1 MMQMPAETPSPPR
14 RLFLLAQAV
23 LIVLTLARVAST
35 HRVFSETLDEPVHI
49 GVGYDWLRGL
59 PYHNDARNPPLP
71 RVLAALP
78 LLLSPPPL
86 SGSRAI
92 GSRGNDLL
100 YYGDRYEKTLARC
113 RCGNLLLLAV
123 AMISIGWWSARL
135 FNLTVSLVAVALFAT
150 LPAILGHAGL
160 ATTDL
165 SSVTTLTLA
174 VVVLDWFFDRP
185 AFRRGALLGLCIAL
199 GVLAKFTFLPFFLGS
214 AIVLGAILRPARA
227 ALRPALL
234 ALLVA
239 FLGVWAGY
247 RFETG
252 RIVDVPGNSVWWV
265 TSAAPKFAQP
275 AVKWVAEHVPLPAP
289 SILVGMSFIKV
300 DDDLRTYDA
309 YLFGQFKSGGY
320 WYYFPAVFFFK
331 TPFPFLILSAWGAAL
346 LIVRARRTR
355 SWRGLELLAI
365 ALIPFLTLMRSSLN
379 LGVRHVL
386 AVYAPL
392 SILAAL
398 AVIGIWTSSR
408 DLFGRTALIGLLA
421 WLFTG
426 TAAAHP
432 DYLPWFNA
440 AAGQNPEY
448 VAIDSNLD
456 WGQDMLRLARAVRIR
471 QIDHL
476 HVLVVT
482 ARYDHFGPHWE
493 FLQPFTLQHRSWL
506 AVSESALKFGNRH
519 HEFDWLS
526 AYSPIER
533 VGKSIRLYYIP

>member
-1 MMQMPAETPSPPR
+1 MQMSSETPPAPR
-14 RLFLLAQAV
+14 RLFLLAHAA
-23 LIVLTLARVAST
+23 LILLTLLRVAST
-35 HRVFSETLDEPVHI
+35 HRVFSQTLDEPVHI
-49 GVGYDWLRGL
+49 GVGYDWLRGI
-59 PYHNDARNPPLP
+59 PYHYDARNPPLP

-78 LLLSPPPL
+78 LLLTHPPL
-86 SGSRAI
+86 SASNDIAT
-92 GSRGNDLL
+92 RGNDLL
-100 YYGDRYEKTLARC
+100 YYGDHYEKTLARC
-113 RCGNLLLLAV
+113 RWGNLLLLAA
-123 AMISIGWWSARL
+123 AMISIGWWAARL
-135 FNLTVSLVAVALFAT
+135 FGRGVSLIAVALFAT

-174 VVVLDWFFDRP
+174 VLVLDWFFDQP
-185 AFRRGALLGLCIAL
+185 GVRRGALLGVCIAL
-199 GVLAKFTFLPFFLGS
+199 GVLAKFTFLLFFFAAALVLA
-214 AIVLGAILRPARA
+214 AIRRPSRA

-234 ALLVA
+234 SLAVA
-239 FLGVWAGY
+239 FFGIWAGY

-265 TSAAPKFAQP
+265 TTAAPKFTQP

-289 SILVGMSFIKV
+289 SILIGMSFIKV

-309 YLFGQFKSGGY
+309 YLFGHFRSGGY
-320 WYYFPAVFFFK
+320 WYYFPTVFFFK
-331 TPFPFLILSAWGAAL
+331 TPLPFLILGVWGTAL

-355 SWRGLELLAI
+355 SWRGLELVAI
-365 ALIPFLTLMRSSLN
+365 ALIPFLVLMRSSLN

-398 AVIGIWTSSR
+398 AVVEIWNASR
-408 DLFGRTALIGLLA
+408 DVFGRTALIGLLA
-421 WLFTG
+421 WLFIG
-426 TAAAHP
+426 SAAAHP

-440 AAGQNPEY
+440 AAGPNPEY

-456 WGQDMLRLARAVRIR
+456 WGQDMLRLARAVRARHIE
-471 QIDHL
+471 QL
-476 HVLVVT
+476 YVLVVST
-482 ARYDHFGPHWE
+482 ARYEYIGRCE
-493 FLQPFTLQHRSWL
+493 FLPPFTLQHGSWI

-526 AYSPIER
+526 TYAPVER
-533 VGKSIRLYYIP
+533 VGKTIRLYYIP